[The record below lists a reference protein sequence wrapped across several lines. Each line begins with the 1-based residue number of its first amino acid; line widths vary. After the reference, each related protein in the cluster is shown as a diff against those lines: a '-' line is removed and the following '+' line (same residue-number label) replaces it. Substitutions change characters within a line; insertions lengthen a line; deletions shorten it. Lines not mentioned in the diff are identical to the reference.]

1 MSVRVEPGIRT
12 CPPTCCLAAVR
23 WQESVSRFNTIIYE
37 QRLLSSMPV
46 EFWMLSPSKPLW
58 PQTNV
63 LLDSESMT
71 SVYLWADV
79 MLSDISALK
88 WFLGN
93 IVSNLFSLWSWASF
107 QKECSFSTRFDGH
120 ALWWTELGWEDW
132 ICLSLPDASSSSRQI
147 HAAPGWGAT
156 TGGSQIRDWK
166 QCFLPLCQSPPSIL
180 QVQRK
185 GVRHL
190 ELWGP
195 IPFHLHNSLIFFAIS
210 MCVCVCVCVYV
221 LCLVTESCLTL
232 RNPMNCS
239 LPGSSVHELFK
250 ARILECNSCHPLL
263 QGIFPTQGLNTHL
276 LCLLHCRWILKL
288 LKLLSH

>member
-12 CPPTCCLAAVR
+12 CPPTCCPAAVR

-71 SVYLWADV
+71 SVHLWADV

-107 QKECSFSTRFDGH
+107 QKECSVSH
-120 ALWWTELGWEDW
+120 SLWWTCALVDW
-132 ICLSLPDASSSSRQI
+132 AGMGRLDLSVPSCKEWR
-147 HAAPGWGAT
+147 PPWYGTKVRRPRREKRWG
-156 TGGSQIRDWK
+156 
-166 QCFLPLCQSPPSIL
+166 
-180 QVQRK
+180 
-185 GVRHL
+185 
-190 ELWGP
+190 
-195 IPFHLHNSLIFFAIS
+195 LH
-210 MCVCVCVCVYV
+210 
-221 LCLVTESCLTL
+221 
-232 RNPMNCS
+232 
-239 LPGSSVHELFK
+239 
-250 ARILECNSCHPLL
+250 
-263 QGIFPTQGLNTHL
+263 FPVD
-276 LCLLHCRWILKL
+276 
-288 LKLLSH
+288 